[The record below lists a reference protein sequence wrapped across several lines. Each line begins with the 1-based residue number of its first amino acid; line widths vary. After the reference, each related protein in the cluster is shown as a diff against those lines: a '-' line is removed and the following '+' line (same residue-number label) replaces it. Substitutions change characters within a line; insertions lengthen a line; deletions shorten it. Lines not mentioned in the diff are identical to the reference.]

1 MPMSFHIELSDQ
13 DLSHFKQAIEKAK
26 ASMGTKSDDE
36 ITASARALL
45 ISAGS
50 NQLPEFISQRLV
62 QLDALIAM
70 LADEAW
76 DLPAEDRARVLGA
89 MAYFSESEDLIPDSI
104 PVLGYFDDA
113 IAIELSAAELKHEID
128 AYNEFCEFRQ
138 EQAAVLGVDAAGVG
152 RADWLTARRDELINR
167 MHRRRNIEQGGSYGS
182 SSGYGSSS
190 KSSYVSNA
198 WRPGLLR
205 VR

>member
-1 MPMSFHIELSDQ
+1 MPMSFHLELSDQ
-13 DLSHFKQAIEKAK
+13 DLSHFQQAIEKAK
-26 ASMGTKSDDE
+26 ASAVGKSDAE

-45 ISAGS
+45 ESAGTVT
-50 NQLPEFISQRLV
+50 LPDFISKRLV
-62 QLDALIAM
+62 QLDSLIAM
-70 LADEAW
+70 LVDEAW
-76 DLPAEDRARVLGA
+76 DLPAEDRVRVLGA
-89 MAYFSESEDLIPDSI
+89 MAYFSESDDLIPDSI

-113 IAIELSAAELKHEID
+113 IAIELSVLELRHEID

-138 EQAAVLGVDAAGVG
+138 EQATALGVDAAGVG
-152 RADWLTARRDELINR
+152 RADWLTSRRDELISR

-182 SSGYGSSS
+182 SSGYGGGR
-190 KSSYVSNA
+190 SYVSNA

>member
-1 MPMSFHIELSDQ
+1 MPMSFHLELSDA
-13 DLSHFKQAIEKAK
+13 DLAHFNQAIEKAK
-26 ASMGTKSDDE
+26 ASAVGKSDAE

-45 ISAGS
+45 ESAGS
-50 NQLPEFISQRLV
+50 VTLPEFISSRLV
-62 QLDALIAM
+62 KLDSLIAM
-70 LADEAW
+70 LVDEAW
-76 DLPAEDRARVLGA
+76 DLPAEDRTRVLGA
-89 MAYFSESEDLIPDSI
+89 MAYFSESDDLIPDTI

-113 IAIELSAAELKHEID
+113 IAIELSVIELKHEIA

-138 EQAAVLGVDAAGVG
+138 EQATALGVDAAGVG

-182 SSGYGSSS
+182 SSGYGGGN
-190 KSSYVSNA
+190 SYVSNA

>member
-1 MPMSFHIELSDQ
+1 MPMSFHLELSDQ
-13 DLSHFKQAIEKAK
+13 DLSHFQQAIEKAK
-26 ASMGTKSDDE
+26 ASAVGKSDAE

-45 ISAGS
+45 ESAGS
-50 NQLPEFISQRLV
+50 TILPDFISTRLV
-62 QLDALIAM
+62 QLDSLIAM
-70 LADEAW
+70 LVDEAW

-89 MAYFSESEDLIPDSI
+89 MAYFSESDDLIPDSI

-113 IAIELSAAELKHEID
+113 IAIELSVIELKHEID

-138 EQAAVLGVDAAGVG
+138 EQATALGVEAAGVG

-167 MHRRRNIEQGGSYGS
+167 MHRRRNIEQGGSYGT
-182 SSGYGSSS
+182 SSGYGGG
-190 KSSYVSNA
+190 KSYVSNA

>member
-1 MPMSFHIELSDQ
+1 MPMSFHLELSDQ
-13 DLSHFKQAIEKAK
+13 DLSHFQQAIEKAK
-26 ASMGTKSDDE
+26 ASAAGKSDAE

-45 ISAGS
+45 ESA
-50 NQLPEFISQRLV
+50 NTVTLPDFISKRLV
-62 QLDALIAM
+62 KLDSLIAM
-70 LADEAW
+70 LVDEAW
-76 DLPAEDRARVLGA
+76 DLPAEDRIRVLGA

-113 IAIELSAAELKHEID
+113 IAIELSAIELKHEID

-138 EQAAVLGVDAAGVG
+138 EQATALGLDASGVG
-152 RADWLTARRDELINR
+152 RADWLTARRDELISR
-167 MHRRRNIEQGGSYGS
+167 MHRRRNIEQGGSYGT
-182 SSGYGSSS
+182 SSGYGGG
-190 KSSYVSNA
+190 KSYVSNS